1 MRTMIMKVMLSSQ
14 LHRDTMIEGKV
25 LEDKVLDIVP

>member
-1 MRTMIMKVMLSSQ
+1 MKVMLSSQ
-14 LHRDTMIEGKV
+14 LQTDTMIEGKV